1 MANVSV
7 SASTPT
13 ASVQAQLYAREVW
26 REARVNSF
34 WKNMMGKGANNV
46 IQVKDDF
53 AKQKGDAINYD
64 LFPDLT
70 SRGYAGSN
78 AQTLE
83 GDEESVT
90 IRVDS
95 VVVDQL
101 RHAMRVAGKL
111 DEQRAAIELRPEMK
125 GNLAYWWARRMDD
138 VIFKKLSGV
147 TYTDA
152 DAATFGEA
160 ATANTN
166 VIYGGGKTAKTEL
179 TQSDKFTPNLV
190 RIAKTIAK
198 TGVRGTTSIWRMR
211 PMNINGKPH
220 YGCVLH
226 PYQVHDM
233 QGTPEWEAAQKE
245 AGLRGAENPIF
256 SGAIGIWNGVVFYEH
271 DLVVTGSNAGVG
283 LDTPY
288 ADALFFGLQAGLFA
302 EAQENPSWVE
312 KLFDYDNQ
320 WGIATDMIFGFDK
333 TTFNSQDF
341 SVIKIQTA
349 AANPGL

>member
-13 ASVQAQLYAREVW
+13 ASVQAQLYAKDVW

-34 WKNMMGKGANNV
+34 WKNMMGQGPNNV
-46 IQVKDDF
+46 IQVKNDF

-70 SRGYAGSN
+70 SRGFAGSN

-90 IRVDS
+90 IRVDT
-95 VVVDQL
+95 VLLDQL

-125 GNLAYWWARRMDD
+125 SNLAYWWTRRMDD
-138 VIFKKLSGV
+138 IIFKKLSGT

-152 DAATFGEA
+152 DSATFGEA
-160 ATANTN
+160 ATANTH
-166 VIYGGGKTAKTEL
+166 VLYGGSKLAKNEL
-179 TQSDKFTPNLV
+179 TSSDTFTLDLL
-190 RIAKTIAK
+190 RKAKTIAK
-198 TGVRGTTSIWRMR
+198 TGVRGSTTIWRMR
-211 PMNINGKPH
+211 PMNINGKPY

-226 PYQVHDM
+226 PYHIFDL
-233 QGTPEWEAAQKE
+233 QGSQAWEQAQRE

-256 SGAIGIWNGVVFYEH
+256 SGAIGIWNGIVLYEH
-271 DLVVTGSNAGVG
+271 DLVVTGSNAGPG
-283 LDTPY
+283 ADQPY
-288 ADALFFGLQAGLFA
+288 ADALFFGLQAGMFA

-312 KLFDYDNQ
+312 KQFDYDNQ
-320 WGIATDMIFGFDK
+320 WGVATDMIFGFDK

-341 SVIKIQTA
+341 AVIKLQTY
-349 AANPGL
+349 AANPA